1 MLLPCADALKAKFSN
16 QQAFGALS
24 HGEQAAALS
33 NPDPFVLEELA
44 ALNKAYKAKH
54 GFIFIICASG
64 KSAQQMLTAIKQRL
78 PNAPYTEL
86 GSAAREQMKITE
98 LRLEKLLS
106 SQVSTATNSG
116 GGNSPAER
124 AAVRTGQLAGHFA
137 PAAPPP
143 PAAAAAAAAAGSHR
157 PLRSPI
163 TTHVLDTTLGRP
175 AQGLP
180 ISLHRLMDGSH
191 RMWDCLASGLTDAD
205 GRIGNLLA
213 PAGWVAPG
221 VYQMRFDTDAY
232 LRACRWVT
240 NSAWGCAC
248 QLAQAVLGRLDGHPG
263 HVLAPWRRLG
273 QLQIKGLKSAL
284 HAAPIAGAA
293 LTAVCARC
301 PCACAPK
308 VAQPVRSSNVLAAA
322 CSSLYVFRDAHPDV
336 FRSVPFYPE
345 AVIEF
350 TITPEMSSQHF
361 HIPLLLNPYG
371 YSTYRG
377 S

>member
-16 QQAFGALS
+16 QAFGALS

-33 NPDPFVLEELA
+33 NPDPFVFEELA

-64 KSAQQMLTAIKQRL
+64 KSAQQMLQAIQQRL

-106 SQVSTATNSG
+106 SQASTATNSSG
-116 GGNSPAER
+116 GSSPAER
-124 AAVRTGQLAGHFA
+124 AAVRTEQLAGHFA
-137 PAAPPP
+137 PP
-143 PAAAAAAAAAGSHR
+143 AAAAAAGSHG

-180 ISLHRLMDGSH
+180 ISLCRLMEGSQ

-232 LRACRWVT
+232 LRACRWVA
-240 NSAWGCAC
+240 NSA
-248 QLAQAVLGRLDGHPG
+248 
-263 HVLAPWRRLG
+263 
-273 QLQIKGLKSAL
+273 
-284 HAAPIAGAA
+284 
-293 LTAVCARC
+293 
-301 PCACAPK
+301 
-308 VAQPVRSSNVLAAA
+308 
-322 CSSLYVFRDAHPDV
+322 
-336 FRSVPFYPE
+336 
-345 AVIEF
+345 
-350 TITPEMSSQHF
+350 
-361 HIPLLLNPYG
+361 
-371 YSTYRG
+371 
-377 S
+377 

>member
-16 QQAFGALS
+16 QAFGALS

-33 NPDPFVLEELA
+33 NPDPFIFEELA

-64 KSAQQMLTAIKQRL
+64 KSAQQMLQAIQQRL

-106 SQVSTATNSG
+106 SQASTATNSSG
-116 GGNSPAER
+116 GSSPAER
-124 AAVRTGQLAGHFA
+124 AAVRTEQLAGHFA
-137 PAAPPP
+137 PP
-143 PAAAAAAAAAGSHR
+143 AAAAGSHG

-180 ISLHRLMDGSH
+180 ISLCRLMEGSQ

-232 LRACRWVT
+232 LRACRWVA
-240 NSAWGCAC
+240 NSALGCAC
-248 QLAQAVLGRLDGHPG
+248 QPAQATGVT
-263 HVLAPWRRLG
+263 
-273 QLQIKGLKSAL
+273 GLPS
-284 HAAPIAGAA
+284 
-293 LTAVCARC
+293 
-301 PCACAPK
+301 
-308 VAQPVRSSNVLAAA
+308 
-322 CSSLYVFRDAHPDV
+322 
-336 FRSVPFYPE
+336 
-345 AVIEF
+345 
-350 TITPEMSSQHF
+350 
-361 HIPLLLNPYG
+361 
-371 YSTYRG
+371 
-377 S
+377 